1 MNRDI
6 FISGH
11 AIAAARWQQA
21 LPHALIAESGRGFG
35 IGPND
40 LVWLSAELPDWRSR
54 IAELVRQN
62 GCSVVVLSLQPDQHE
77 AIAALELGAR
87 GYAHALAAP
96 SLLRE
101 IATVLRHGGL
111 WVGEELISRLLGALQ
126 SRLPAANH
134 GTLAALSQREREV
147 AQAVTSGMSNKE
159 VARLLGITER
169 TVKAHLGA
177 IFEKLGVR
185 DRLQLAL
192 RVGAAATMPAGSAPA
207 PVSGASS
214 PALSFGPMAL
224 AAGAA

>member
-11 AIAAARWQQA
+11 SIAAARWQQA
-21 LPHALIAESGRGFG
+21 IPHALIAASGRGFG

-54 IAELVRQN
+54 IADLVKQN
-62 GCSVVVLSLQPDQHE
+62 GCSVVVLSLQPDQRE

-96 SLLRE
+96 ALLRE
-101 IATVLRHGGL
+101 VATVVRHGGL
-111 WVGEELISRLLGALQ
+111 WVGGELISRLLAALQ
-126 SRLPAANH
+126 SRLPAAS
-134 GTLAALSQREREV
+134 GDTLAGLSQREREV
-147 AQAVTSGMSNKE
+147 AQAVASGMSNKE
-159 VARLLGITER
+159 AARRLGITER

-177 IFEKLGVR
+177 IFGKLDVR

-192 RVGAAATMPAGSAPA
+192 RVGAARMQAGAPPARPPETM
-207 PVSGASS
+207 S
-214 PALSFGPMAL
+214 PPLSFGPMAL